1 MGYSLLYQIPYFSI
15 QIITLII
22 GILAFI
28 LIVFKMKNDSLLTII
43 INFIFI
49 LICSLYPFCII
60 LKHFFNIN
68 ITTFFSPIGDIGKIA
83 FATIIML
90 LIQLNFVPQSSQK
103 TREKIYFFISIFIG
117 FVVPLSIS
125 VTSLI
130 VNKNWNEHKVLL
142 IIVVSL
148 KYCYI
153 AAFLIFSFFLEKV
166 ITKSYKQGEIITKE
180 LYEDIKKTLMKYRIA
195 VVYYLVILF
204 YYSILDFLEFRNI
217 LEIDSVP
224 FNIAS
229 VLHNTVNGIFLL
241 TFIFNIERWKVL
253 LNVLSCGYLCE
264 GFTEIRPTN
273 ESTIYELLSGSTK

>member
-166 ITKSYKQGEIITKE
+166 ITKSYKKGDIITKE

-204 YYSILDFLEFRNI
+204 YYSILDFLEFLKI
-217 LEIDSVP
+217 IEINSVP

-241 TFIFNIERWKVL
+241 TFIFNTERWKVL

-273 ESTIYELLSGSTK
+273 ESTIYELLSEATK

>member
-166 ITKSYKQGEIITKE
+166 ITKSYKKGDIITKE

-204 YYSILDFLEFRNI
+204 YYSILDFLEFLKI
-217 LEIDSVP
+217 IEINSVP

-273 ESTIYELLSGSTK
+273 ESTIYELLSEATK

>member
-68 ITTFFSPIGDIGKIA
+68 ITTFCSPIGDIGKIA

-103 TREKIYFFISIFIG
+103 TREKIYFFISIFMG

-153 AAFLIFSFFLEKV
+153 AAFLIFSFFFG
-166 ITKSYKQGEIITKE
+166 TG
-180 LYEDIKKTLMKYRIA
+180 
-195 VVYYLVILF
+195 YY
-204 YYSILDFLEFRNI
+204 
-217 LEIDSVP
+217 
-224 FNIAS
+224 
-229 VLHNTVNGIFLL
+229 
-241 TFIFNIERWKVL
+241 
-253 LNVLSCGYLCE
+253 
-264 GFTEIRPTN
+264 
-273 ESTIYELLSGSTK
+273 